1 MKKNSQYNNGQEN
14 DRSYQDGQSSASG
27 NRRNGQ
33 YSESYY
39 KGAAY
44 SGNGNTHSETGTSYQ
59 GNGVPYQGAGRPYP
73 GDGNP
78 YGGPYQESRDG
89 RYPGGVQP
97 GYPGGGGSGKDGR
110 QKKKRSRAGDVLSGL
125 LMIVALGVF
134 LYSGYTLYG
143 FYKEYK
149 KGSDEYDNLENIYA
163 VVDEAAQTENLA
175 DLENEDVQQ
184 MVEGREVAV
193 INEDGEEKTVPVM
206 YNPIDF
212 EELKTVNEDIVGWLK
227 IRALDISYPVVQA
240 EDNDY
245 YLHRT
250 FERTD
255 NFAGCLFMNCDNRSD
270 FTDQNTIIYGH
281 NMKNGSMFGKL
292 KKFNEEE
299 TFKKSAYFWIFAPD
313 IIYQYQIFSAMTVN
327 KTGLTYQTFF
337 TEEDHQTLID
347 TALERSVVDNTGIE
361 VTKDDRIVTLSTC
374 TGDDATR
381 FVVMGRLAQVYAAK
395 R

>member
-1 MKKNSQYNNGQEN
+1 
-14 DRSYQDGQSSASG
+14 
-27 NRRNGQ
+27 
-33 YSESYY
+33 
-39 KGAAY
+39 
-44 SGNGNTHSETGTSYQ
+44 
-59 GNGVPYQGAGRPYP
+59 
-73 GDGNP
+73 
-78 YGGPYQESRDG
+78 
-89 RYPGGVQP
+89 
-97 GYPGGGGSGKDGR
+97 
-110 QKKKRSRAGDVLSGL
+110 
-125 LMIVALGVF
+125 MIVALGVF

-193 INEDGEEKTVPVM
+193 ISEDGEEKTVPVM

-299 TFKKSAYFWIFAPD
+299 TFKKSSYFWIFAPD
-313 IIYQYQIFSAMTVN
+313 VIYQYQIFSAMTVN